1 MALKKEEI
9 EVGIHRKEQLNSFLD
24 RYEIKS
30 NEFAKMCSVSEQCMY
45 SYRKGYMRITDKIWN
60 VMQQAMKKY
69 QADNIINGKRYQY
82 ELDEFIK
89 KHKVPINRLAS
100 YSNVT
105 EEGITNYL
113 SGKWIYGFYWYI
125 EEHVNSALSKRHA
138 IKSQNNG
145 IDYEVIPES
154 VGQFTGRKDD
164 GEDELYV
171 GDIIQFDYNF
181 EAHEGIIEWCDTELT
196 FMVVSKISGL
206 VFYLHEVD
214 DAVTKIGNIHDNSK
228 LLEGKV

>member
-105 EEGITNYL
+105 EEDITNYL
-113 SGKWIYGFYWYI
+113 SGKWIITERKWLCI
-125 EEHVNSALSKRHA
+125 KQSMKRIKEEKARVARSKRP
-138 IKSQNNG
+138 NLVM
-145 IDYEVIPES
+145 DYMVKNLKEHHNTIVMKKHCAH
-154 VGQFTGRKDD
+154 R
-164 GEDELYV
+164 EDELLQQLAEAGCDCNIIDTDSDHYV
-171 GDIIQFDYNF
+171 L
-181 EAHEGIIEWCDTELT
+181 EL
-196 FMVVSKISGL
+196 KGRWN
-206 VFYLHEVD
+206 
-214 DAVTKIGNIHDNSK
+214 K
-228 LLEGKV
+228 

>member
-113 SGKWIYGFYWYI
+113 SGKRIITERKWLCIKQSMKRI
-125 EEHVNSALSKRHA
+125 KEEKARVARSKRP
-138 IKSQNNG
+138 NLVM
-145 IDYEVIPES
+145 DYMVKNLKEHHNTIVMKKHCAH
-154 VGQFTGRKDD
+154 R
-164 GEDELYV
+164 EDELL
-171 GDIIQFDYNF
+171 QQLA
-181 EAHEGIIEWCDTELT
+181 EAGCDCNMMDTGSDHYILEL
-196 FMVVSKISGL
+196 KGRWN
-206 VFYLHEVD
+206 
-214 DAVTKIGNIHDNSK
+214 K
-228 LLEGKV
+228 